1 MRALDECLSTTD
13 RQAVTPGLD
22 LTRLRNEFNSRLVQH
37 LDRQASLNQI
47 LAREAASKTA
57 QLSILTAVADVL
69 VRGGRI
75 DTILT
80 DILARTLNAA
90 GVSIGAIYLAS
101 EPSHDRLVLA
111 CQVGYPPSRIREL
124 SEFFE
129 RRDLL
134 DRAMASDQIPRWSP
148 QSELRG
154 PIAPSTRPEDVS
166 CTLLVPLAYAGQRI
180 GVLYLAAAANRP
192 EAHWGDVARA
202 LSVQIAQAVT
212 VARSIEQLSVSE
224 DRYRTLFERVPVAL
238 LSVDARR
245 PAGRMPTR
253 QWWSYS
259 AIPIGRPCSRR
270 ACPPCTRAPTNERCS
285 ENDSSA
291 SALCAVS
298 KPRCDSSTT
307 PLSGCGSRPTP

>member
-1 MRALDECLSTTD
+1 MLKLARLRLEECGFAVTGADDGEQALATARLERPDAIVTDLLMPGLDGLDLCRKAREDAVLGQVPIIIMSASAPPEHLDDLKLARAAGANAFVARTPLFDAVVRALDECLSTTD

-134 DRAMASDQIPRWSP
+134 DRAMASDQILMVPA
-148 QSELRG
+148 SELRG
-154 PIAPSTRPEDVS
+154 PIAPSTHPEDM
-166 CTLLVPLAYAGQRI
+166 
-180 GVLYLAAAANRP
+180 
-192 EAHWGDVARA
+192 
-202 LSVQIAQAVT
+202 
-212 VARSIEQLSVSE
+212 
-224 DRYRTLFERVPVAL
+224 RVPSCRSRMRASTL
-238 LSVDARR
+238 ACSTSLPRRIARR
-245 PAGRMPTR
+245 PTGAMLPARCR
-253 QWWSYS
+253 Y
-259 AIPIGRPCSRR
+259 RSRKR
-270 ACPPCTRAPTNERCS
+270 
-285 ENDSSA
+285 
-291 SALCAVS
+291 
-298 KPRCDSSTT
+298 
-307 PLSGCGSRPTP
+307 